1 MSDLHSKSNL
11 SYTEAFYTNILSK
24 QVCNTK
30 LSCISLDNFMSLNWI
45 NSKYDPQKSKQLKK
59 FLTFTLMI
67 KAIRSAIAIKA
78 KVNMIQSI
86 IDLVEQVEPK
96 PRNYD
101 SITCIGCENQ
111 A

>member
-1 MSDLHSKSNL
+1 
-11 SYTEAFYTNILSK
+11 
-24 QVCNTK
+24 
-30 LSCISLDNFMSLNWI
+30 
-45 NSKYDPQKSKQLKK
+45 
-59 FLTFTLMI
+59 MI

-86 IDLVEQVEPK
+86 IDLMEQVEPK

-111 A
+111 AQTTLSYQRTPAY